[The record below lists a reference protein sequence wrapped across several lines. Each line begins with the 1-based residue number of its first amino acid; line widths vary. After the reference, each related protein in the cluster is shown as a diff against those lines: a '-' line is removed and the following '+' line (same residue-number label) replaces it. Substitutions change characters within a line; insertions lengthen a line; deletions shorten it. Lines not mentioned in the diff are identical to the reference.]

1 MNRLKD
7 LREDKDLK
15 QTEIAKELGI
25 SQRGYS
31 HYETGD
37 NNIPTN
43 ILIKLA
49 YFYNT
54 SIDYILGITNIKK
67 PYKKKQRWKLLRE
80 YSLEKTN

>member
-7 LREDKDLK
+7 LREDNDLT
-15 QTEIAKELGI
+15 QQNIAKKLGI

-37 NNIPTN
+37 NNIPIN

-54 SIDYILGITNIKK
+54 SIDYILGITNNKK
-67 PYKKKQRWKLLRE
+67 PYERKKEQ
-80 YSLEKTN
+80 S

>member
-1 MNRLKD
+1 MYNDDGGYNMNRLKD

-15 QTEIAKELGI
+15 QIEIAKILGI

-37 NNIPTN
+37 NNIPTT

-49 YFYNT
+49 DFYNT
-54 SIDYILGITNIKK
+54 SIDYILGITNVKK
-67 PYKKKQRWKLLRE
+67 PY
-80 YSLEKTN
+80 EKNKNL

>member
-15 QTEIAKELGI
+15 QVDVAKQIGI

-37 NNIPTN
+37 NNIPIN

-67 PYKKKQRWKLLRE
+67 PYERKKQL
-80 YSLEKTN
+80 

>member
-1 MNRLKD
+1 MNKLKD
-7 LREDKDLK
+7 LREDNDLT
-15 QTEIAKELGI
+15 QQNIAKKLGI

-37 NNIPTN
+37 NNIPIN

-67 PYKKKQRWKLLRE
+67 PYERKKEQ
-80 YSLEKTN
+80 S

>member
-7 LREDKDLK
+7 LREDNDLK
-15 QTEIAKELGI
+15 QTDIAKKIGI

-37 NNIPTN
+37 NNIPIN

-54 SIDYILGITNIKK
+54 STDYILGITNIKK
-67 PYKKKQRWKLLRE
+67 PYERKK
-80 YSLEKTN
+80 SSN

>member
-15 QTEIAKELGI
+15 QVDVAKQIGI

-37 NNIPTN
+37 NNIPIN
-43 ILIKLA
+43 ILIKLD

-67 PYKKKQRWKLLRE
+67 PYERKKQL
-80 YSLEKTN
+80 

>member
-1 MNRLKD
+1 MYLKRLKD
-7 LREDKDLK
+7 LREDRDLK
-15 QTEIAKELGI
+15 QTENAKELGI

-49 YFYNT
+49 YFYDT

-67 PYKKKQRWKLLRE
+67 PYERTSK
-80 YSLEKTN
+80 

>member
-1 MNRLKD
+1 MEAKIMNRLKD
-7 LREDKDLK
+7 LREDNDLT
-15 QTEIAKELGI
+15 QQNIAKKLGI

-37 NNIPTN
+37 NNIPIN

-54 SIDYILGITNIKK
+54 SIDYILGITNNKK
-67 PYKKKQRWKLLRE
+67 PYERKKEQ
-80 YSLEKTN
+80 S